1 MASSNSL
8 VNLLVLIIL
17 RLLRSKLT
25 SSALFFAERLHVLI
39 PSSELATYFLALCLY
54 ELKQYRATIHLLRNV
69 PVYLPTVDHSSTT
82 TTRPKEEEEQEN
94 NTKGKGKGKAR
105 GNGIGNNNTHHHHQF
120 TINDPF
126 NSPAK
131 TPIKI
136 SNQQPAN
143 LASTRCA
150 LIYSKACNMIDR
162 PKEGLEVYL
171 QAIEQFGISNHDQQ
185 DLFSYLDQSTTSSS
199 STYTHLANLS
209 FNSHEYE
216 KANQFYRKALE
227 STPDGHLCWEAF
239 EGLCQTISTEEEVDP
254 NQFFNIP
261 HLDHF
266 LPEYMEL
273 DDQYIICTPHSSS
286 SSSSTTTNN
295 NNIKQ
300 PNSNFN
306 NLPIVSNAPIK
317 PKPPP
322 LAPKDTFRIMGTNG
336 LYRHHK
342 QMLMDNSF
350 GDSSRNSSFV
360 VNSFDHHPS
369 YPPKSIQRAQL
380 NSNFISHAT
389 PSTPN
394 LNRPS
399 PLPTS
404 SFNFAIGD
412 APRPGSAYDHPIPIS
427 STPNLRHGF
436 EHNKSTSACNHP
448 PPMPAPSPLPFYPI
462 KTAKS
467 DHPSPSLLPAMG
479 QHSRGG
485 LVSVKR
491 TRSQTQSQ
499 DRLPLSSTSSAS
511 TTTTNQPDPDA
522 NSKPNSQPANPATI
536 TPVTTAAQAAKLGN
550 GRLLSRR
557 EMLDSGRLLKVGL
570 RETKRAKSN
579 SNMTDP
585 DHPCTPI
592 LSSAPDHQRPPASSF
607 PPPSAAS
614 SSSLPLPP
622 ASRFRADKIHAIHWV
637 LDLLRTFASAQ
648 LALSRFNSQH
658 ALDLLASLP
667 SDQQRSWRVYCLIGK
682 ARFEMLDYKAAE
694 IAFRKARESFPH
706 LVKHMDIYST
716 LLWHLRKTTTLSYL
730 SQELQLIDG
739 EASETWIA
747 TGNLFSRLSD
757 HGNALKCFQRAT
769 QLRKGCSYG
778 YTLSGHES
786 LMLAEYARSLVFFR
800 ESIRRNSRA
809 NYNAFFGLGECFFK
823 QDRFRLAL
831 FFFNHAHK
839 INPYNP
845 LILAAVAKVYQAVGD
860 LNPALHFFSQAVNV
874 AHSSVASVRFSR
886 AKILFELGEFE
897 ESKTELEKLVDM
909 VPTEFNVRFLLGK
922 IYMQL
927 GQKNLA
933 IKQLTF
939 SIELDPKAIHVI
951 KKLLEQLHHLHH
963 QQPESSSTAAA
974 ASSSV

>member
-1 MASSNSL
+1 M
-8 VNLLVLIIL
+8 
-17 RLLRSKLT
+17 
-25 SSALFFAERLHVLI
+25 
-39 PSSELATYFLALCLY
+39 ATYAG
-54 ELKQYRATIHLLRNV
+54 K
-69 PVYLPTVDHSSTT
+69 HSKDYVRRYQQNHT
-82 TTRPKEEEEQEN
+82 
-94 NTKGKGKGKAR
+94 
-105 GNGIGNNNTHHHHQF
+105 
-120 TINDPF
+120 
-126 NSPAK
+126 
-131 TPIKI
+131 
-136 SNQQPAN
+136 QQPYSN
-143 LASTRCA
+143 L
-150 LIYSKACNMIDR
+150 
-162 PKEGLEVYL
+162 
-171 QAIEQFGISNHDQQ
+171 
-185 DLFSYLDQSTTSSS
+185 
-199 STYTHLANLS
+199 
-209 FNSHEYE
+209 
-216 KANQFYRKALE
+216 
-227 STPDGHLCWEAF
+227 
-239 EGLCQTISTEEEVDP
+239 
-254 NQFFNIP
+254 
-261 HLDHF
+261 
-266 LPEYMEL
+266 
-273 DDQYIICTPHSSS
+273 
-286 SSSSTTTNN
+286 
-295 NNIKQ
+295 
-300 PNSNFN
+300 N
-306 NLPIVSNAPIK
+306 NLPIVSKAPIK

-322 LAPKDTFRIMGTNG
+322 LAPKDTF
-336 LYRHHK
+336 Y
-342 QMLMDNSF
+342 
-350 GDSSRNSSFV
+350 SSWNSSFV
-360 VNSFDHHPS
+360 VNSFNHHPS
-369 YPPKSIQRAQL
+369 YPPKPIQHAQL

-389 PSTPN
+389 PSAPN

-436 EHNKSTSACNHP
+436 EHNQSTSACNHP

-462 KTAKS
+462 N
-467 DHPSPSLLPAMG
+467 
-479 QHSRGG
+479 
-485 LVSVKR
+485 
-491 TRSQTQSQ
+491 
-499 DRLPLSSTSSAS
+499 TSHGP
-511 TTTTNQPDPDA
+511 T
-522 NSKPNSQPANPATI
+522 
-536 TPVTTAAQAAKLGN
+536 
-550 GRLLSRR
+550 LSRR
-557 EMLDSGRLLKVGL
+557 TGERQADALSNSIARSCKFQAQLTASQPRHHHAGDDGRTGCQARQRVIVVRRETLDSGRLLKVGL

-592 LSSAPDHQRPPASSF
+592 LSSAPNHQRPPASSF
-607 PPPSAAS
+607 PLPSAAA
-614 SSSLPLPP
+614 SSSLPLPPP

-637 LDLLRTFASAQ
+637 LDLLRTFASTQ

-658 ALDLLASLP
+658 ALNLLALLP

-694 IAFRKARESFPH
+694 IAFRKARKSFPH

-716 LLWHLRKTTTLSYL
+716 LLCHLRKTTTLSYL
-730 SQELQLIDG
+730 LQELQLIDG

-769 QLRKGCSYG
+769 QLRKGCSYW
-778 YTLSGHES
+778 YTLSGHKS

-800 ESIRRNSRA
+800 DSIRRNSRA
-809 NYNAFFGLGECFFK
+809 NYNAFFGRGVCFFK
-823 QDRFRLAL
+823 QDCFCLAL
-831 FFFNHAHK
+831 FFFNHAHE

-927 GQKNLA
+927 RQKNLA

-963 QQPESSSTAAA
+963 QHPCPPPPLLLLLPLFNFPFFFFGIHWLGLLTKDG
-974 ASSSV
+974 